1 MSGVYHNIVWRG
13 AWARRACAHGVA
25 APLLRSDAWI
35 GWPRERVSSAL
46 QLLPLP
52 LPGREKA
59 SFTLHGIYSGF
70 KFNFFKRGS
79 GSWRLMLSIG
89 MYMYTVLYVI
99 IVYRVNVYIL
109 CFTRGTR
116 VCHHAIA

>member
-1 MSGVYHNIVWRG
+1 MSGVYHNIVLRG
-13 AWARRACAHGVA
+13 ASRARRACAHGVA

-52 LPGREKA
+52 LPGRA

-70 KFNFFKRGS
+70 KFKFFKRS
-79 GSWRLMLSIG
+79 SKLQKWKLAPDAW
-89 MYMYTVLYVI
+89 VHWHWYVY
-99 IVYRVNVYIL
+99 VYGFICNNRI
-109 CFTRGTR
+109 
-116 VCHHAIA
+116 